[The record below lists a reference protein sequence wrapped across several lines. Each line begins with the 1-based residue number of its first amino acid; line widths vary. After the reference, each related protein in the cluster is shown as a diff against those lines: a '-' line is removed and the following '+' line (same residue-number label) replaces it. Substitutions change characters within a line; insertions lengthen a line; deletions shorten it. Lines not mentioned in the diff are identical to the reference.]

1 MTSRERYTIL
11 CDGQILYTNL
21 TENEYF
27 DTMDI
32 LSEQFYENGCPSPNS
47 IETKITLIED

>member
-1 MTSRERYTIL
+1 MTDRERYSIL
-11 CDGQILYTNL
+11 SDGQVLYTNL
-21 TENEYF
+21 TEDEYF

-32 LSEQFYENGCPSPNS
+32 LSEQFYKTGCPSPDS